1 VSAPYRSTPE
11 HWAAVEA
18 YAQDDQVSSTDDCL
32 LELRARVQ
40 TLEERCEVHLMQL
53 SDLQERHHRLTL
65 QVGHLEHELD
75 GDDDD
80 EPQQH
85 CLEAMDP
92 PDEAAEILDYY
103 AALSTQHQGQAVFH
117 GNSSSLV
124 ERVHSCIVGEPECG
138 HMQARAVIREVA
150 AWLRTG
156 TDLDHGPTAARFL
169 AEEAGP
175 TFSQEGYDRD

>member
-1 VSAPYRSTPE
+1 
-11 HWAAVEA
+11 
-18 YAQDDQVSSTDDCL
+18 
-32 LELRARVQ
+32 
-40 TLEERCEVHLMQL
+40 MQL

-75 GDDDD
+75 RDDDD
-80 EPQQH
+80 EPQQY
-85 CLEAMDP
+85 CLEALEP
-92 PDEAAEILDYY
+92 PEI
-103 AALSTQHQGQAVFH
+103 
-117 GNSSSLV
+117 NSKPTPNFSQSGSSLV
-124 ERVHSCIVGEPECG
+124 EQVAKTLGSMPENHLIEDWEPE
-138 HMQARAVIREVA
+138 ARAAIREVA